1 MPGFQELLVVGKS
14 KYKSLVFDFDK
25 VNNVNQYYENYQIP
39 KEEKMVVY
47 AYSSSFST
55 ISLEGSGTII
65 TDQAI
70 YIDPSHKSWAPSN
83 RIPLSE
89 LCQFVV
95 FQEESNENVHLMN
108 KDQNCR
114 IFGRTVAPK
123 DTTGKEL
130 VQLLRSLQKNI
141 ARMNVKERHT
151 YEMTLGWMLDLI
163 RKSLHDNGRLMPR
176 DEMLLSVVEEEQS
189 YVKEVAFLRGEDLY
203 RSCDEKKYQI
213 FLATVKPRLDSDVYK
228 VLEHPDELFYQ
239 AFVED
244 ISKATDFYM
253 TQGLIEPYLNLK
265 KLDRLSLHQ
274 CIILSYLSIRIEDCD
289 YADKIME
296 MSGSYMSSDDYWK
309 YENFRAK
316 YHKEKLSLVYEKIEK
331 NTEVSGPEL
340 LWQDDL
346 GLTPLHYALIL
357 RRDDVVLRMLKQKD
371 WSDYVSPFP
380 KDKLISILYDPVFL
394 TSILYDDL
402 DMIEEVFASCAKE
415 ARPINRSLKRME
427 SFIYIQ
433 RKMMR
438 EHPEEAM
445 KYARMIADYEDMQH
459 EMEEELYQMAKR
471 RMEEARRH
479 AAIII
484 ETNHPFAKYLLHMY
498 LSKDAIFYSI
508 ADTISEHRLY
518 KFKDKY
524 FISSLEHNLNL
535 SYYEWR
541 NGEIYNH
548 EFLKAD
554 TEVSIHQKD
563 AASYFDGE
571 TFENPD
577 RRAQKEK
584 EKEERRRK
592 FEEARA
598 AFEASLEVNNGWFT
612 EEAKHDINLL
622 KKEYRILVKTYHPD
636 ASENKSATAI
646 MQQIQIERAE
656 ILEHMRNE

>member
-39 KEEKMVVY
+39 KEEKMMVY

-70 YIDPSHKSWAPSN
+70 YIDPSHKNWAPSN
-83 RIPLSE
+83 RIPLSQ

-114 IFGRTVAPK
+114 IFGRTVAPR

-130 VQLLRSLQKNI
+130 VELLRSLQKNI
-141 ARMNVKERHT
+141 ARMNVKERHS

-176 DEMLLSVVEEEQS
+176 DEMLLAVAEDEAT
-189 YVKEVAFLRGEDLY
+189 YFKDIAFLRAEDLY
-203 RSCDEKKYQI
+203 RSCDEKKYQM
-213 FLATVKPRLDSDVYK
+213 FLASVKGRLDDDIYR
-228 VLEHPDELFYQ
+228 VLERPDELFYQ
-239 AFVED
+239 SFVND
-244 ISKATDFYM
+244 ISRASDFYM

-265 KLDRLSLHQ
+265 RLDRFTLHQ
-274 CIILSYLSIRIEDCD
+274 CVILSYLSIRIEDGE
-289 YADKIME
+289 YADKIMD
-296 MSGSYMSSDDYWK
+296 MAGSYLQAEDYWK

-371 WSDYVSPFP
+371 WSDYRSPFQ
-380 KDKLISILYDPVFL
+380 KDKLINILYDPVFVA
-394 TSILYDDL
+394 SILYDDL
-402 DMIEEVFASCAKE
+402 DMIAEVFASCAKE

-438 EHPEEAM
+438 KHPEDGM
-445 KYARMIADYEDMQH
+445 KYARVIADYEEMQQ
-459 EMEEELYQMAKR
+459 EMEEELNHMAKL

-498 LSKDAIFYSI
+498 LTRDAIFYSI

-518 KFKDKY
+518 KYKGRY
-524 FISSLEHNLNL
+524 FISSLEHDLKL
-535 SYYEWR
+535 SYYQWR
-541 NGEIYNH
+541 DGRIVDH
-548 EFLKAD
+548 RFLKED
-554 TEVSIHQKD
+554 TEISLHQKD
-563 AASYFDGE
+563 AASYFDGD

-577 RRAQKEK
+577 RRAEKER

-598 AFEASLEVNNGWFT
+598 AFEASLEVNNGWFS
-612 EEAKHDINLL
+612 EEAKKDINIL
-622 KKEYRILVKTYHPD
+622 KKEYRVLVKTYHPD
-636 ASENKSATAI
+636 ASGNKSATAI

-656 ILEHMRNE
+656 ILEHMRSE